1 MTSESY
7 KYDIF
12 EIYINNLVL
21 AQKTYLIP
29 AAEKLTNL
37 MFDAW
42 QNDRTVY
49 LCGNGGSGAN
59 ALHMANDLM
68 LFGQKEKIKG
78 VKTEALNAN
87 IAVVTCIANDE
98 SFEDIFVNQLKTK
111 LNQNDILL
119 VLSGS
124 GNSKNIINA
133 IEFANSI
140 DALSIGV
147 LGFDGGKAKSLVK
160 ESIHF
165 AVNDMQV
172 VEDLQIS
179 LVHMLMK
186 QLTVLTSNA
195 NLS

>member
-7 KYDIF
+7 KFDIF
-12 EIYINNLVL
+12 EIYINNLIL

-29 AAEKLTNL
+29 AAEKLTHL

-124 GNSKNIINA
+124 GNSQNIINA

-160 ESIHF
+160 ELIHF

-186 QLTVLTSNA
+186 QLTVLTSKA
-195 NLS
+195 NLA

>member
-7 KYDIF
+7 KHDIF
-12 EIYINNLVL
+12 EIYINNLIL

-147 LGFDGGKAKSLVK
+147 LGFDGGKAKGLVK
-160 ESIHF
+160 ELIHF
-165 AVNDMQV
+165 PVNDMQV

>member
-12 EIYINNLVL
+12 EIYINNLIL

-37 MFDAW
+37 IFDAW

-147 LGFDGGKAKSLVK
+147 LGFDGGKAKGLVK

-165 AVNDMQV
+165 AVSDMQV

-186 QLTVLTSNA
+186 QLTVLTSKA
-195 NLS
+195 NLE

>member
-7 KYDIF
+7 KHDIF
-12 EIYINNLVL
+12 EIYINNLIL

-147 LGFDGGKAKSLVK
+147 LGFDGGKAKGLVK
-160 ESIHF
+160 ELIHF
-165 AVNDMQV
+165 PVNDMQV

-186 QLTVLTSNA
+186 QLTVLTSNT
-195 NLS
+195 NLA

>member
-7 KYDIF
+7 KYEIF
-12 EIYINNLVL
+12 EIYINNLIL

-160 ESIHF
+160 ELIHF

-186 QLTVLTSNA
+186 QLKVLTSKA
-195 NLS
+195 NLA

>member
-12 EIYINNLVL
+12 EIYINNLIL

-133 IEFANSI
+133 IEFANSM

-186 QLTVLTSNA
+186 QLTVLTSKA
-195 NLS
+195 NLA

>member
-7 KYDIF
+7 KHNIF
-12 EIYINNLVL
+12 EIYINNLIV

-29 AAEKLTNL
+29 AADKLTNL

-87 IAVVTCIANDE
+87 VAVVTCIANDV

-111 LNQNDILL
+111 LNKNDILL

-140 DALSIGV
+140 DALSVGV
-147 LGFDGGKAKSLVK
+147 LGFDGGKAKGLVK
-160 ESIHF
+160 ELIHF
-165 AVNDMQV
+165 AVDDMQV

-186 QLTVLTSNA
+186 QLALLTSKV
-195 NLS
+195 NLA

>member
-7 KYDIF
+7 KYDTF
-12 EIYINNLVL
+12 KIYVNDLVL
-21 AQKTYLIP
+21 AQKTCLIP

-98 SFEDIFVNQLKTK
+98 TFENIFVNQLKTK

-147 LGFDGGKAKSLVK
+147 LGFDGGKAKGLVK
-160 ESIHF
+160 ELIHF

-179 LVHMLMK
+179 LVHMVMK
-186 QLTVLTSNA
+186 QLTVLTSKT

>member
-147 LGFDGGKAKSLVK
+147 LGFDGGKAKGLVK
-160 ESIHF
+160 ELIHF

>member
-7 KYDIF
+7 EHNIF
-12 EIYINNLVL
+12 ENYINNLIL
-21 AQKTYLIP
+21 AQKTYLNP
-29 AAEKLTNL
+29 AADKLTKL

-42 QNDRTVY
+42 QNDRTVF

-68 LFGQKEKIKG
+68 LFGQKENIKG

-87 IAVVTCIANDE
+87 VAVVTCIANDQ

-111 LNQNDILL
+111 LNKNDMLL

-124 GNSKNIINA
+124 GNSKNIIKA

-147 LGFDGGKAKSLVK
+147 LGFDGGKAKGLVQ
-160 ESIHF
+160 ELIHF
-165 AVNDMQV
+165 EVNDMQV

-179 LVHMLMK
+179 LVHMLMRQLV
-186 QLTVLTSNA
+186 QLTSKM
-195 NLS
+195 NLA

>member
-1 MTSESY
+1 MTSESH

-12 EIYINNLVL
+12 KMYINDLVL

-140 DALSIGV
+140 DVLSIGV
-147 LGFDGGKAKSLVK
+147 LGFDGGKAKGLVK
-160 ESIHF
+160 ELIHF

-186 QLTVLTSNA
+186 QLKVLTSKA
-195 NLS
+195 NLA

>member
-7 KYDIF
+7 KHDIF
-12 EIYINNLVL
+12 EIYINNLIL

-98 SFEDIFVNQLKTK
+98 SFEDIFLNQLKTK

-147 LGFDGGKAKSLVK
+147 LGFDGGKAKGLVK
-160 ESIHF
+160 ELIHF
-165 AVNDMQV
+165 PVNDMQV

-186 QLTVLTSNA
+186 QLTVLTSNT
-195 NLS
+195 NLA

>member
-7 KYDIF
+7 KYEIF
-12 EIYINNLVL
+12 EIYINNLIL

-160 ESIHF
+160 ELIHF

-186 QLTVLTSNA
+186 QLKALTSKA
-195 NLS
+195 NLA

>member
-98 SFEDIFVNQLKTK
+98 SFENIFVNQLKTK

-147 LGFDGGKAKSLVK
+147 LGFDGGKAKGLVK
-160 ESIHF
+160 ELIHF

>member
-12 EIYINNLVL
+12 EIYINNLIL

-124 GNSKNIINA
+124 GNSRNIINA

-160 ESIHF
+160 ELIHF

-186 QLTVLTSNA
+186 QLTVLTSKA
-195 NLS
+195 NLA

>member
-7 KYDIF
+7 KHDIF
-12 EIYINNLVL
+12 EIYINNLIL

-98 SFEDIFVNQLKTK
+98 SFEDIFLNQLKTK

-133 IEFANSI
+133 IEVANSI
-140 DALSIGV
+140 YALSIGV
-147 LGFDGGKAKSLVK
+147 VGFDGGKAKGLVK
-160 ESIHF
+160 ELIHF
-165 AVNDMQV
+165 PVNDMQV

-186 QLTVLTSNA
+186 QLTVLTSNT
-195 NLS
+195 NLA